1 MRHKCRSRRFGRPSS
16 HRKLMFYNLSKE
28 LIRHEFI
35 KTTLTK
41 AKELR
46 RFIEPL
52 ITCAKVDTLANRRNI
67 LKKIK
72 DKSIVSKLFCTLGK
86 RYVKRQG
93 GYLRILKYKYRHG
106 DGSILAFVELVDRE
120 LISR

>member
-1 MRHKCRSRRFGRPSS
+1 MRHKCRSKRFSRFSS

-28 LIRHEFI
+28 LIKHEAI

-46 RFIEPL
+46 RFVEPL
-52 ITCAKVDTLANRRNI
+52 ITRAKIDTLANRRNI

-72 DKSIVSKLFCTLGK
+72 DKQIVNKLFYSLGK
-86 RYVKRQG
+86 RYIKRCG

-106 DGSILAFVELVDRE
+106 DGAVLAFVELVDRE
-120 LISR
+120 VN

>member
-1 MRHKCRSRRFGRPSS
+1 MRHKCRSRRFGRYSS

-28 LIRHEFI
+28 LIKHEFI

-46 RFIEPL
+46 RYIEPL
-52 ITCAKVDTLANRRNI
+52 ITCAKLDILANRRNV

-72 DKSIVSKLFCTLGK
+72 DKNIVNKLFNILGK
-86 RYVKRQG
+86 RYIKRPG
-93 GYLRILKYKYRHG
+93 GYLRILKYKYRQG
-106 DGSILAFVELVDRE
+106 DGSVLAFVELVNRD
-120 LISR
+120 IK